1 MPCELGGSHSRVD
14 MANLYG
20 NFIRQ
25 IYMAN
30 LYGNFILRVRL
41 AGQTGSFTQGLKA
54 RKHCKA
60 NEIEKNRMYYGES
73 VNCDIIM

>member
-1 MPCELGGSHSRVD
+1 

-20 NFIRQ
+20 NFIW
-25 IYMAN
+25 
-30 LYGNFILRVRL
+30 RVCL
-41 AGQTGSFTQGLKA
+41 AGQTGSFTQRLKA

-60 NEIEKNRMYYGES
+60 NEIEKNGMYYGGS